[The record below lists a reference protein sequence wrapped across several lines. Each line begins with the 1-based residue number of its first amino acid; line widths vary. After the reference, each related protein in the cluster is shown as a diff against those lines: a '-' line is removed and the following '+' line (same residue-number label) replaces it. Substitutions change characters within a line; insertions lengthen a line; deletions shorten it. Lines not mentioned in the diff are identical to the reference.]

1 MEAQMYRKP
10 IVAVVGRP
18 NVGKSTF
25 FNRIAGSRI
34 SIVED
39 TPGVTR
45 DRIYADCEWL
55 THKFIMIDTGGIE
68 PSSTDVIL
76 AQMRDQAQIAIDTA
90 DVIVFVCDGKASYT
104 TADEEIAHML
114 RRSKKPVILVLNK
127 IDQFKQPD
135 HFYDYFSLGLGE
147 PVMISSVNAMGLGD
161 LLDDICKL
169 FPPNDELEEDDE
181 TIKICLIGKPNVGK
195 SSMVNKIIGENRVIV
210 SEIAGTTRDAIDTP
224 FTYNDQKFVLID
236 TAGLRRQSKVNE
248 NIEKYSVIRTL
259 TAIERSDVCF
269 ILIDAAEGITEQDKK
284 VAGYAHEAGKA
295 SIFVVNKWDLIEKD
309 NDTFNEF
316 KKRIKEEFPFMAYAP
331 AMFVS
336 TVTGQRVMQLLEQ
349 AVYVSNNHALR
360 ISTGVLNDIINEAIA
375 LNQVPSDKGKRL
387 KIYYATQ
394 VSVKPPTFVLFVNIA
409 ELAHFSYVRYLENQ
423 IRKNFN
429 YEGTPIVF
437 KVKARGED

>member
-1 MEAQMYRKP
+1 MYRKP

-76 AQMRDQAQIAIDTA
+76 SQMRDQAQIAIDTA
-90 DVIVFVCDGKASYT
+90 DVIVFVCDGKASFT
-104 TADEEIAHML
+104 SADEEISLML

-169 FPPNDELEEDDE
+169 FPPNDALEEDDE

-224 FTYNDQKFVLID
+224 FEYNNQKFVLID

-269 ILIDAAEGITEQDKK
+269 ILIDASEGITEQDKK

-316 KKRIKEEFPFMAYAP
+316 KKRIREEFPFMAYAP
-331 AMFVS
+331 SMFVS
-336 TVTGQRVMQLLEQ
+336 AVTGQRIMQLLEQ
-349 AVYVSNNHALR
+349 AVYVSNNNALR

-409 ELAHFSYVRYLENQ
+409 DLAHFSYVRYLENQ

>member
-1 MEAQMYRKP
+1 MFRKP

-45 DRIYADCEWL
+45 DRIYAECEWL

-68 PSSTDVIL
+68 PNTNDVIL
-76 AQMRDQAQIAIDTA
+76 SQMRDQAQIAMDTA
-90 DVIVFVCDGKASYT
+90 DVIIFVCDGKHSYT
-104 TADEEIAHML
+104 TADEEIAQML
-114 RRSKKPVILVLNK
+114 RISKKPVILVLNK
-127 IDQFKQPD
+127 IDQYKKPD
-135 HFYDYFSLGLGE
+135 HFYDYYNLGLGE
-147 PVMISSVNAMGLGD
+147 PEMISSVNAMGLGD
-161 LLDDICKL
+161 LLDEVVKL
-169 FPPNDELEEDDE
+169 FPVNTSLEEEDD
-181 TIKICLIGKPNVGK
+181 TIKISFIGKPNVGK
-195 SSMVNKIIGENRVIV
+195 SSMVNKIIGQKRVIV

-224 FTYNDQKFVLID
+224 FTYEDQKYVLID
-236 TAGLRRQSKVNE
+236 TAGIRRKSKVNE
-248 NIEKYSVIRTL
+248 SIEKYSVLRTI

-269 ILIDAAEGITEQDKK
+269 IMIDAAEGITDQDKK

-295 SIFVVNKWDLIEKD
+295 SVFVVNKWDLLEKD
-309 NDTFNEF
+309 NNTFNEF
-316 KKRIKEEFPFMAYAP
+316 KKRIREEFPFMMYAP
-331 AMFVS
+331 VMFVS
-336 TVTGQRVMQLLEQ
+336 ALTGQRCMQLLEQ
-349 AVYVSNNHALR
+349 AKYVSNNHALR
-360 ISTGVLNDIINEAIA
+360 ISTGVLNDILNEAIA

-394 VSVKPPTFVLFVNIA
+394 TSVKPPTFVLFVNVA
-409 ELAHFSYVRYLENQ
+409 DLAHFSYVRYLENQ

-437 KVKARGED
+437 KIKARGDE